1 MFNNTIL
8 GIIYLIKHKTD
19 NTKKVYV
26 GSTINLKQR
35 IKKHRRTIVI
45 MKNAKIIILNYTN
58 IYERMEGLMMYRIYN
73 IRMLCM

>member
-26 GSTINLKQR
+26 GSTINLKKR
-35 IKKHRRTIVI
+35 
-45 MKNAKIIILNYTN
+45 KNHL
-58 IYERMEGLMMYRIYN
+58 
-73 IRMLCM
+73 